1 MSNQQLQQQRI
12 VVVTGGASG
21 IGAACAETLAAEG
34 WKVVVADLN
43 LESARAVADRIG
55 GVSWHLDVGSDASV
69 ADAARRIEAEVGPV
83 YGLVNSAGIIQ
94 KPLRPHELDMDAF
107 DRVQQIDF
115 RGTYIA
121 CREFARAMLARQAGS
136 IVNISSVAG
145 SRSMPLHSYSP
156 AKAAVINMT
165 QCLAAEWGGSWVR
178 VNAVAPGYTLTPAL
192 EAAIAK
198 GERQVD
204 GALVNSPLRQLVKPA
219 QIADAVAFLLSDRS
233 SAITG
238 INLPV
243 DCGWLAGTT
252 WDMYGGLRQPA

>member
-1 MSNQQLQQQRI
+1 MNLQQNEARI
-12 VVVTGGASG
+12 AVVTGGASG
-21 IGAACAETLAAEG
+21 IGAACAEVLAADG
-34 WKVVVADLN
+34 WKVVVADIN
-43 LESARAVADRIG
+43 LEPAQAIAQRINGIAWQIDVA
-55 GVSWHLDVGSDASV
+55 SDASV
-69 ADAARRIEAEVGPV
+69 AEAAASIEKQVGPV

-94 KPLRPHELDMDAF
+94 KPLAPHELDMEAF

-115 RGTYIA
+115 RGTYLA
-121 CREFARAMLARQAGS
+121 CREFARAMLSRQAGS

-165 QCLAAEWGGSWVR
+165 QCLAAEWGRSWVR

-192 EAAIAK
+192 QAAIDK

-204 GALVNSPLRQLVKPA
+204 GALINSPLHQLVKPS
-219 QIADAVAFLLSDRS
+219 QIADAVAFLLSDRAT
-233 SAITG
+233 AITG

>member
-1 MSNQQLQQQRI
+1 MANQQTQQRI

-21 IGAACAETLAAEG
+21 IGEACAEALASEG
-34 WKVVVADLN
+34 WKVVVADIN
-43 LESARAVADRIG
+43 LEPARAVADRIG
-55 GVSWHLDVGSDASV
+55 GAAWHLDVGSDDSV
-69 ADAARRIEAEVGPV
+69 GEAVRGIESGIGPV

-94 KPLRPHELDMDAF
+94 KPLRPHELDMETF

-165 QCLAAEWGGSWVR
+165 QCLAAEWGASRVR

-204 GALVNSPLRQLVKPA
+204 GALINSPLRQLVKPS
-219 QIADAVAFLLSDRS
+219 QIADAVAFLLSDRA

-238 INLPV
+238 ANLPV
-243 DCGWLAGTT
+243 DCGWLVGAT